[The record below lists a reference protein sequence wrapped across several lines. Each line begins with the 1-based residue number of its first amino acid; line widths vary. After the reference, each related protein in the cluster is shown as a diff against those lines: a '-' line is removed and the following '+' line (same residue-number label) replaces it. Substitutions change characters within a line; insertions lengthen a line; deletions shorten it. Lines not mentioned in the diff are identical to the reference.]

1 MDEWI
6 DMHIGP
12 RAMKYFIERRLTPV
26 AESVG
31 LKPTYG
37 PFLMTVR
44 ENEGLSLKTLSEMMI
59 VDKALTTRVTK
70 RLIEGGYLED
80 RSVNTREY
88 SLYLTSK
95 GRKATD
101 KISDAIKDAWKELF
115 RDLTD
120 EEVECLKGI
129 HCKIDRRLRDDA
141 EALR

>member
-44 ENEGLSLKTLSEMMI
+44 EKEGLSLKTLSEMMI

-80 RSVNTREY
+80 RGVNTREY

-95 GRKATD
+95 GREATE
-101 KISDAIKDAWKELF
+101 KISCAIRNAWKELLC
-115 RDLTD
+115 DLTD
-120 EEVECLKGI
+120 DEIECLKAI
-129 HCKIDRRLRDDA
+129 HAKIDRRVRSDM
-141 EALR
+141 EAQR